1 MLLTVVLLLLCALV
15 AIAGVPLILKLIP
28 PNDVYGFVTER
39 TRSRA
44 QLWYEV
50 NRFAGWALVAV
61 AVITALAIM
70 VYSGTL
76 LRPFWRQLVMFL
88 VMLGLG
94 AGATFWFE
102 RNPEQL
108 GKWMDQ
114 LAARQARRGK
124 SARRSSREV
133 KPRRHA

>member
-28 PNDVYGFVTER
+28 PNDVYGFVTE

-61 AVITALAIM
+61 AVVTALAIM

-108 GKWMDQ
+108 GRWMDQ